1 MHIPLASLAFLLLH
15 PGPSISHIV
24 PQIPLSCSPTTE
36 ASYGYVGPGVY
47 RIVSYVNEYAVSS
60 NKSQPATRLVAM

>member
-15 PGPSISHIV
+15 LGPCLSHIV
-24 PQIPLSCSPTTE
+24 PQVRLSCGPTTE

-60 NKSQPATRLVAM
+60 NKAQPATWLVAM